1 VPAPRTPEQL
11 LNALAKQVDLVVLS
25 RDRIQQTLDEA
36 VERGRVTRS
45 DANLLAGELIQR
57 GRSQTDELVREI
69 ESLAKRARRLVGI
82 GSSGFPL
89 EGYDELTAA
98 QVRARVSKLDADE
111 LRTVRD
117 HERRHGNRKT
127 VLQAINRALDS

>member
-1 VPAPRTPEQL
+1 VPAPLTPEQL

-25 RDRIQQTLDEA
+25 RDRIQQTFDEA
-36 VERGRVTRS
+36 AERGRVTRT

-57 GRSQTDELVREI
+57 GRSQTDDLVREI
-69 ESLAKRARRLVGI
+69 ESLVKRVGRMVGV
-82 GSSGFPL
+82 GSAPFPID
-89 EGYDELTAA
+89 GYDELTAA
-98 QVRARVSKLDADE
+98 QVRARLGGLDADA

-127 VLQAINRALDS
+127 VLQAINRTLEL

>member
-11 LNALAKQVDLVVLS
+11 LNALAKQVDLVILS

-36 VERGRVTRS
+36 AERGRVTRS

-57 GRSQTDELVREI
+57 GLSQTDDLVREL
-69 ESLAKRARRLVGI
+69 ESLVKRAGRMVGV
-82 GSSGFPL
+82 GSSSFPID
-89 EGYDELTAA
+89 GYDELTAA
-98 QVRARVSKLDADE
+98 QVRARLSGLDADA

-127 VLQAINRALDS
+127 VLQAINRELDL